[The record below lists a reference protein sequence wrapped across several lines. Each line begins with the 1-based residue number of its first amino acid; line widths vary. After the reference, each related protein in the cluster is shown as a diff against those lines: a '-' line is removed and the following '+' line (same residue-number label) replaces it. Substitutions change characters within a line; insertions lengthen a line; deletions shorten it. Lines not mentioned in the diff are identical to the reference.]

1 MPRHLQ
7 TLQLVAVP
15 PGTPSVPQSPTG
27 YDFLNLNET
36 KFCVKTVR
44 ILEKAEPK
52 VLQCEKCERVFTSN
66 SSLDY
71 HIKRKVCEQVKTVM
85 AGPPYVCDICSTSF
99 ELRQTWYAHV
109 QRQACK
115 KYPERYMNQDA
126 TDLEVNVKIETDQS
140 IKKKRKSAILKL
152 YTEFHILCSTVKVP
166 RVRDNAKRI
175 SNLNSSTAIQSK
187 TMYYKP
193 YKTLFSKN
201 LDDQSSR
208 CTRLQK
214 CQMASRLFSLVERQ
228 QSRINLLLLK
238 QCVRLF

>member
-1 MPRHLQ
+1 MCAPKEPKEPKGEFFPPLNTNSTNVNRRGSQRVPSMPRHLQ

-27 YDFLNLNET
+27 YDFLNLNES

-126 TDLEVNVKIETDQS
+126 TDLEVNVKIETD
-140 IKKKRKSAILKL
+140 
-152 YTEFHILCSTVKVP
+152 
-166 RVRDNAKRI
+166 
-175 SNLNSSTAIQSK
+175 
-187 TMYYKP
+187 
-193 YKTLFSKN
+193 
-201 LDDQSSR
+201 
-208 CTRLQK
+208 
-214 CQMASRLFSLVERQ
+214 
-228 QSRINLLLLK
+228 
-238 QCVRLF
+238 